1 MCTLAFLLTAYVL
14 TLDTMTMSLCKLTP
28 IPYENSAIDVDVEE
42 LYANLPSKYQHRILV
57 LELALKRF
65 SSAAA
70 VALKR

>member
-1 MCTLAFLLTAYVL
+1 VHFVVLVDRVRVNAGYNDYVAV
-14 TLDTMTMSLCKLTP
+14 KLIP
-28 IPYENSAIDVDVEE
+28 ILYENSAIDVDVEE

>member
-1 MCTLAFLLTAYVL
+1 MHFVVLVDRVRVNAEYNDYVAV
-14 TLDTMTMSLCKLTP
+14 KLIP
-28 IPYENSAIDVDVEE
+28 ILYENSAIDVDVEE